1 MNIKILSFALVLVL
15 INILHAQK
23 DMLGVSLINERSGI
37 NFINSEGEQL
47 KYDARSQNGWGFN
60 YGHAQKNL
68 LVELGVNFN
77 RSECSFQKPG
87 LNTQISMDVINTSLS
102 FSYLILKGPIRIK
115 MGAHGGSLHVLSAHQ
130 NTNGSLNNLIK
141 ENIYKSTGFAAGG
154 QAGLIFQSGE
164 KNQIHIT
171 YYYNSGIT
179 SLENKR
185 SQTSNLNSN
194 GIQATVYLGL

>member
-47 KYDARSQNGWGFN
+47 IYDAQSQNGWGFI
-60 YGHAQKNL
+60 YGHNQKNSM
-68 LVELGVNFN
+68 VELGVNFN

-87 LNTQISMDVINTSLS
+87 LNTQISMDVVNTSLT
-102 FSYLILKGPIRIK
+102 FSYLLLKGPIRIK
-115 MGAHGGSLHVLSAHQ
+115 LGGNGGSLHIMSARQ
-130 NTNGSLNNLIK
+130 NTNGSLNDLIK
-141 ENIYKSTGFAAGG
+141 ENMYKSTGITAGG
-154 QAGLIFQSGE
+154 QAGFVFQFGE
-164 KNQIHIT
+164 KNQVHLT
-171 YYYNSGIT
+171 YCYTAGIT
-179 SLENKR
+179 NLENKR

-194 GIQATVYLGL
+194 GIQAKVYFGL

>member
-15 INILHAQK
+15 TNILHAQK
-23 DMLGVSLINERSGI
+23 DMFGVSLINERSGI

-60 YGHAQKNL
+60 YGHTQKNL

-87 LNTQISMDVINTSLS
+87 LNTQISMDVINTSLA
-102 FSYLILKGPIRIK
+102 FSYLLLKGPIRIK
-115 MGAHGGSLHVLSAHQ
+115 MGAHSGSLHVLSAHQ
-130 NTNGSLNNLIK
+130 HTNGNLNDLIK
-141 ENIYKSTGFAAGG
+141 ENIYKSTGFTAGG

-171 YYYNSGIT
+171 YYYNAGIT

-194 GIQATVYLGL
+194 GIQATVYFGL